1 MKSSLFLIGALSLV
15 TAGITGQWFGYP
27 AFAAY
32 SIWFLGAGLV
42 MLFYAG
48 IQSTYYRSG
57 APWVEAVNLNK

>member
-42 MLFYAG
+42 MLFY
-48 IQSTYYRSG
+48 
-57 APWVEAVNLNK
+57 VETPI